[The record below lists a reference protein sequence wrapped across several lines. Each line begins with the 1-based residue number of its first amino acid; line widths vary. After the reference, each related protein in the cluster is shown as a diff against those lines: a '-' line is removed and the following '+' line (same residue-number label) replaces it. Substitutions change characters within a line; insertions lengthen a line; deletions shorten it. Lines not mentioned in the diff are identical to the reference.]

1 MRRMDLSFVIA
12 WLIPSSAVIS
22 LTAQTPVPLAPS
34 IVEGSTVE
42 GPTPTPMP
50 PTPAQIFPFLA
61 DPIEVEIVAIILA
74 IIGLRWKELGR
85 VRCWFR

>member
-1 MRRMDLSFVIA
+1 MKRVDLSFVIA

-22 LTAQTPVPLAPS
+22 LTAQTPVALGLS
-34 IVEGSTVE
+34 IVEGSAVE
-42 GPTPTPMP
+42 RPIPTPIP
-50 PTPAQIFPFLA
+50 PTPVQILQFLA
-61 DPIEVEIVAIILA
+61 DHIEVDIVALLA

>member
-1 MRRMDLSFVIA
+1 MRRVDLSFVIA

-22 LTAQTPVPLAPS
+22 LTAQTPVPLALS

-42 GPTPTPMP
+42 GPTPTPIP
-50 PTPAQIFPFLA
+50 PTPAQILQFMA
-61 DPIEVEIVAIILA
+61 DHIEVEIVALLA

>member
-1 MRRMDLSFVIA
+1 MKRVDLSFVIA
-12 WLIPSSAVIS
+12 WLMSYSAVIS
-22 LTAQTPVPLAPS
+22 LTAQTPAPLALS

-42 GPTPTPMP
+42 GPTPTPIP
-50 PTPAQIFPFLA
+50 PTPVQILQFMA
-61 DPIEVEIVAIILA
+61 DHIEVDIVALLA